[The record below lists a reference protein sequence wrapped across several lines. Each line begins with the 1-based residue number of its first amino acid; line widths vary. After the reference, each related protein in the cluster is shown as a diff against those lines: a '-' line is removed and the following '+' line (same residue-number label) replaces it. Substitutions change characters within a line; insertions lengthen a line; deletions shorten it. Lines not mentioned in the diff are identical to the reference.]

1 MSYRKDF
8 MAVMTGKEPQDFPAT
23 EFMMFWAECYAPYSE
38 KAGTDKLADYFGVQT
53 PTNIPYNFT
62 AIPAFEQKI
71 LKETAD
77 RITLINA
84 EGITCMVEK
93 GTSAM
98 PHYIDF
104 PIKDRETFLQY
115 TKRLDWKTEERVGD
129 LVEAMR
135 VRHFH
140 AILLSKDGP
149 EGFLTVRRL
158 REMDARVRLIF
169 LTDTSQYAV
178 MGVRLHL
185 TDYVVK
191 PVEFKNVVRAM
202 KLAGIGNGR

>member
-1 MSYRKDF
+1 MDWEGNGADS
-8 MAVMTGKEPQDFPAT
+8 VMIGICDENKNTGQELQHWVQQICQLYDNPPQIVR
-23 EFMMFWAECYAPYSE
+23 S
-38 KAGTDKLADYFGVQT
+38 
-53 PTNIPYNFT
+53 
-62 AIPAFEQKI
+62 
-71 LKETAD
+71 
-77 RITLINA
+77 
-84 EGITCMVEK
+84 
-93 GTSAM
+93 
-98 PHYIDF
+98 
-104 PIKDRETFLQY
+104 
-115 TKRLDWKTEERVGD
+115 ERVGD